1 MNRIPVRHVLSA
13 RGDRKSLLESTA
25 VPVDIKN
32 IETRMEREIFY
43 PDRSMERFSILM
55 FPRSKRIYGSPKR
68 EVVDGLFRPMPMRAC
83 CLLRNPRGF
92 PIGSIEYGR
101 QTLPYVKAFW
111 F

>member
-43 PDRSMERFSILM
+43 PNRSMERLSILM

-68 EVVDGLFRPMPMRAC
+68 EVVDGLLVPLRVFRPMPMRAC
-83 CLLRNPRGF
+83 CLLSNPRGF
-92 PIGSIEYGR
+92 PVG
-101 QTLPYVKAFW
+101 LD
-111 F
+111 